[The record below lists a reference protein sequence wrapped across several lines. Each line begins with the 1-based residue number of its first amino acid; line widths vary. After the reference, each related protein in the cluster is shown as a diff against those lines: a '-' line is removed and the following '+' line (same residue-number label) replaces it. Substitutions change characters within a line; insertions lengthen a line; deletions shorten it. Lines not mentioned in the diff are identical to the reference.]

1 MKKFTRFM
9 LLAVAVLTCSVAM
22 AQDEEF
28 SERELEARV
37 LKLEEKF
44 SWMPKISGS
53 VWARYQF
60 DTYAGDKGFDI
71 RRARLDI
78 KGNIAPKLDYRL
90 QLEFASSPK
99 IIDAFVRYTPVKGF
113 GVQFGQA
120 KFPFTLENPIS
131 PLKLETIENAMGVS
145 YMSGFSDLSGIKANG
160 RDIGLSIFGDLF
172 KGVINYQLGVYNGAG
187 INKSDDNKHK
197 DFAGRLNVN
206 PIKHLTL
213 SGSVYLGKTGAQA
226 EMADRNRY
234 AVGARFDNK
243 ALVLRSEYIWGST
256 GEQQSE
262 GVYALAGYW
271 VTKKI
276 MPVVRYDYFCKN
288 AGATD
293 LAVKKA
299 SAQTNYLVGVD
310 YWPLKNLRLQ
320 FNYTYQHFTG
330 TGNDS
335 GKLALQVCGVF

>member
-22 AQDEEF
+22 AQDEEA

-53 VWARYQF
+53 VQLRYQF
-60 DTYAGDKGFDI
+60 ETLGAVNAFDI

-78 KGNIAPKLDYRL
+78 KGNISPKIDYRL
-90 QLEFASSPK
+90 QLEFSSSPK

-120 KFPFTLENPIS
+120 KFPFTLENPYS
-131 PLKLETIENAMGVS
+131 PLKLETIDNAMGVS
-145 YMSGFSDLSGIKANG
+145 YMSGFSDLAGIKSNG

-172 KGVINYQLGVYNGAG
+172 KGVINYQVGIYNGAG

-206 PIKHLTL
+206 PIKNLTL
-213 SGSVYLGKTGAQA
+213 SGSVYLGKTGAQ
-226 EMADRNRY
+226 ETMVDRNRY

-243 ALVLRSEYIWGST
+243 ALVVRSEYIWGCT
-256 GEQQSE
+256 GEQRSE
-262 GVYALAGYW
+262 GVYAMAGYW

-276 MPVVRYDYFCKN
+276 MPIVRYDYFCKN
-288 AGATD
+288 AAASD
-293 LAVKKA
+293 VAVKKA

-310 YWPLKNLRLQ
+310 YWPIKNLRLQ
-320 FNYTYQHFTG
+320 LNYTYQHFTG

>member
-1 MKKFTRFM
+1 MRKFTRFM

-78 KGNIAPKLDYRL
+78 KGNIAPKL
-90 QLEFASSPK
+90 EFASSPK

-145 YMSGFSDLSGIKANG
+145 YMSGFSDLAGIKANG

-299 SAQTNYLVGVD
+299 SAQTNYLVGID

>member
-9 LLAVAVLTCSVAM
+9 LLAVAVLTCSMAM
-22 AQDEEF
+22 AQSADEV

-44 SWMPKISGS
+44 SWMPSISGS

-60 DTYAGDKGFDI
+60 DTHAGDKGFDV

-78 KGNIAPKLDYRL
+78 KGYIAPKLDYRL

-120 KFPFTLENPIS
+120 KFPFTLENPYS

-145 YMSGFSDLSGIKANG
+145 YMSGFSDLTGIKSNG

-172 KGVINYQLGVYNGAG
+172 KGVINYQVGVYNGAG
-187 INKSDDNKHK
+187 INKSDENKHK
-197 DFAGRLNVN
+197 DFAGRLNIN
-206 PIKHLTL
+206 PFKHLTL
-213 SGSVYLGKTGAQA
+213 SGSVYLGKTGAQGA
-226 EMADRNRY
+226 MADRNRY

-243 ALVLRSEYIWGST
+243 ALVIRSEYIWGTT
-256 GEQQSE
+256 GAQESE
-262 GVYALAGYW
+262 GVYAVAGYW
-271 VTKKI
+271 VSKKV
-276 MPVVRYDYFCKN
+276 MPVVRFDYFN
-288 AGATD
+288 THVGTPDA
-293 LAVKKA
+293 
-299 SAQTNYLVGVD
+299 AQTNYLVGVD

-320 FNYTYQHFTG
+320 LNYTYQHIAG
-330 TGNDS
+330 IDS
-335 GKLALQVCGVF
+335 GKIALQVCGVF

>member
-22 AQDEEF
+22 AQSADEV

-37 LKLEEKF
+37 IKLEEKL

-53 VWARYQF
+53 IWARYQF
-60 DTYAGDKGFDI
+60 DTYSGDKGFDI
-71 RRARLDI
+71 RRARLDL

-99 IIDAFVRYTPVKGF
+99 IIDAYVRYTPVKGF
-113 GVQFGQA
+113 GVQLGQA
-120 KFPFTLENPIS
+120 KFPFTLENPYS

-145 YMSGFSDLSGIKANG
+145 YMSGFSDLAGIKANG

-172 KGVINYQLGVYNGAG
+172 KGVINYQVGVYNGAG

-197 DFAGRLNVN
+197 DFAARLNIN
-206 PIKHLTL
+206 PFKNMTL
-213 SGSVYLGKTGAQA
+213 SGSVYLGKTGAQDA
-226 EMADRNRY
+226 MADRNRY
-234 AVGARFDNK
+234 AVGARYDNK
-243 ALVLRSEYIWGST
+243 ALVIRSEYIWGCT
-256 GEQQSE
+256 GAQKSE
-262 GVYALAGYW
+262 GVYAVAGYW
-271 VTKKI
+271 VTKKV
-276 MPVVRYDYFCKN
+276 MPVVRFDYFSKN
-288 AGATD
+288 SNAADVADRYAGE
-293 LAVKKA
+293 
-299 SAQTNYLVGVD
+299 QTNYLVGVD

-320 FNYTYQHFTG
+320 LNYTYQHIAG
-330 TGNDS
+330 VDS

>member
-1 MKKFTRFM
+1 
-9 LLAVAVLTCSVAM
+9 
-22 AQDEEF
+22 
-28 SERELEARV
+28 
-37 LKLEEKF
+37 
-44 SWMPKISGS
+44 
-53 VWARYQF
+53 
-60 DTYAGDKGFDI
+60 
-71 RRARLDI
+71 
-78 KGNIAPKLDYRL
+78 LDYRL

-145 YMSGFSDLSGIKANG
+145 YMSGFSDLAGIKANG

-206 PIKHLTL
+206 PFKHLTI

-299 SAQTNYLVGVD
+299 SAQTNYLVGID

-330 TGNDS
+330 AGNDS